1 MIYCHHHSKGAQGA
15 KNAADRAS
23 GSGVFARDADA
34 LLDMIQLRIPPS
46 MPSFCGVNE
55 GATAWRIE
63 PVLREFPEPGP
74 VDVWFDYPLHFVDQ
88 SGQLASCKPD
98 TGAWTPEEM
107 QDKKQEQ
114 QELRVESAL
123 IAYDSARGSY
133 PHGQVPLRVICEVV
147 GKTPRTVAGYFRS
160 QGGYVIA
167 GDIKTPTEKC
177 TATVARL
184 AE

>member
-1 MIYCHHHSKGAQGA
+1 
-15 KNAADRAS
+15 
-23 GSGVFARDADA
+23 
-34 LLDMIQLRIPPS
+34 
-46 MPSFCGVNE
+46 MPSFCGVTE

-88 SGQLASCKPD
+88 SGQLASCSPD

-107 QDKKQEQ
+107 TDKRVENQA
-114 QELRVESAL
+114 LRVESAVT
-123 IAYDSARGSY
+123 AYNNARGRY
-133 PHGQVPLRVICEVV
+133 PHGQVPLRVICEIV
-147 GKTPRTVAGYFRS
+147 GKKPRTVAGYFDS
-160 QGGYVIA
+160 LGGYAIT
-167 GDIKTPTEKC
+167 GDRKMDTEKC